1 MVPMLSVVIPAF
13 DEEDA
18 IGQTV
23 KAVKETLAAS
33 DIAPFEIIVV
43 DDGSADR
50 TREIAAAEG
59 ARIVRHLQNL
69 GYGRSL
75 KDGIDAARYG
85 AIAISDADGTYP
97 VKDIPRLF
105 AIYQTGYHMVVGSR
119 TGEHYRES
127 VFKSPLRWI
136 LQHLVEYTA
145 SRKIPDINSGLRIF
159 SREHART
166 YFQRLC
172 DTFSFTTSLTLAFMM
187 NGLFVVYVPIDYY
200 KRVGKT
206 KVRLLSDSLRTLQ
219 YIAEAAVY
227 YNPLRIFML
236 LSILLLA
243 ASMALIGV
251 NVYLRT
257 IGLFYIAI
265 GCVMMSIQTFATGLI
280 AALLKQILQQQ
291 QSYSTIDKTPPA
303 QTTAKDS
310 VSPGAGSPEVI

>member
-1 MVPMLSVVIPAF
+1 MIPMLSVVIPAF

-75 KDGIDAARYG
+75 KDGIEAARYG

-97 VKDIPRLF
+97 VGDIPRLF

-145 SRKIPDINSGLRIF
+145 SRKVPDINSGLRIF
-159 SREHART
+159 SREHATT

-243 ASMALIGV
+243 ASVTLIGV
-251 NVYLRT
+251 NVFLHT
-257 IGLFYIAI
+257 TGLYYIAI

-291 QSYSTIDKTPPA
+291 QSYSTGDKAPPA
-303 QTTAKDS
+303 QTPSKVA
-310 VSPGAGSPEVI
+310 VPPGAEP

>member
-1 MVPMLSVVIPAF
+1 MLSVVIPAF

-18 IGQTV
+18 IGETVRTVNQTL
-23 KAVKETLAAS
+23 TAS

-50 TREIAAAEG
+50 TSEIASQEG
-59 ARIVRHLQNL
+59 ARVVRHLQNL

-75 KDGIDAARYG
+75 KDGIAAASYDAVV
-85 AIAISDADGTYP
+85 ITDADGTYP
-97 VKDIPRLF
+97 IKDIPRLF
-105 AIYQTGYHMVVGSR
+105 ALYRTGYHMVVGSR

-145 SRKIPDINSGLRIF
+145 SRRIPDINSGLRIF
-159 SREHART
+159 SRDHAAA
-166 YFQRLC
+166 YFERLC

-200 KRVGKT
+200 KRIGKT

-236 LSILLLA
+236 VSMLLFA
-243 ASMALIGV
+243 ASVLLIGMNIFLHTV
-251 NVYLRT
+251 
-257 IGLFYIAI
+257 GLFYIAI

-291 QSYSTIDKTPPA
+291 QSTINTVSST
-303 QTTAKDS
+303 QAKPL
-310 VSPGAGSPEVI
+310 VVVPPGAA

>member
-1 MVPMLSVVIPAF
+1 MLSVVIPAF

-18 IGQTV
+18 IGLTV
-23 KAVKETLAAS
+23 RAVKEALEAS
-33 DIAPFEIIVV
+33 NIAPFEIVVV

-50 TREIAAAEG
+50 TREVAAAEG
-59 ARIVRHLQNL
+59 ARVIRHLQNL

-75 KDGIDAARYG
+75 KDGIEDARYG
-85 AIAISDADGTYP
+85 AIAITDADGTYP
-97 VKDIPRLF
+97 VKDIPRMF

-119 TGEHYRES
+119 TGEQYRES
-127 VFKSPLRWI
+127 ALKSPLRWI

-159 SREHART
+159 SREHAT
-166 YFQRLC
+166 AYFQRLC

-206 KVRLLSDSLRTLQ
+206 KVRLLTDSLRTLQ

-243 ASMALIGV
+243 ASVILVGL
-251 NVYLRT
+251 NVFLHT
-257 IGLFYIAI
+257 VGLFYIAI

-291 QSYSTIDKTPPA
+291 QSYSTIDKTPPTQMA
-303 QTTAKDS
+303 PEVRTPAA
-310 VSPGAGSPEVI
+310 AGS

>member
-1 MVPMLSVVIPAF
+1 MLSIVIPAF

-23 KAVKETLAAS
+23 RTVKETLVAS
-33 DIAPFEIIVV
+33 EIAPFEIIVV

-50 TREIAAAEG
+50 TQEIAAAEG
-59 ARIVRHLQNL
+59 ARVVRHLQNL

-75 KDGIDAARYG
+75 KDGIEAARYDT
-85 AIAISDADGTYP
+85 IAITDADGTYP
-97 VKDIPRLF
+97 IKEIPRLF

-127 VFKSPLRWI
+127 ALKSPLRWV

-145 SRKIPDINSGLRIF
+145 SRKIPDINSGLRLF
-159 SREHART
+159 NRTHAT
-166 YFQRLC
+166 SYFQRLC

-243 ASMALIGV
+243 ASVILIGF
-251 NVYLRT
+251 NVFLHT
-257 IGLFYIAI
+257 VGLFYIAI

-291 QSYSTIDKTPPA
+291 QSTDKAPLTPATP
-303 QTTAKDS
+303 K
-310 VSPGAGSPEVI
+310 VSILPGTEA

>member
-1 MVPMLSVVIPAF
+1 MLSVVIPAF

>member
-1 MVPMLSVVIPAF
+1 MLSVVIPAF

-23 KAVKETLAAS
+23 RTVKETLTAS

-43 DDGSADR
+43 DDGSTDR

-59 ARIVRHLQNL
+59 ARVVRHLQNL

-75 KDGIDAARYG
+75 KDGIDAAHYD
-85 AIAISDADGTYP
+85 AIAITDADGTYP
-97 VKDIPRLF
+97 IKDIPRLF
-105 AIYQTGYHMVVGSR
+105 AIYRTGYHMVVGSR
-119 TGEHYRES
+119 TGEQYRES
-127 VFKSPLRWI
+127 ALKSPLRWI

-159 SREHART
+159 DRDHAAS
-166 YFQRLC
+166 YFERLC

-187 NGLFVVYVPIDYY
+187 NGLFVVYTPIDYY

-206 KVRLLSDSLRTLQ
+206 KVRLLSDSIRTLQ

-236 LSILLLA
+236 LSMMLVAASVILLML
-243 ASMALIGV
+243 
-251 NVYLRT
+251 NVFVHRA
-257 IGLFYIAI
+257 GLYYIAI
-265 GCVMMSIQTFATGLI
+265 GCVLMSIQTFAFGLI
-280 AALLKQILQQQ
+280 ATLLKQILQQQ
-291 QSYSTIDKTPPA
+291 QPP
-303 QTTAKDS
+303 
-310 VSPGAGSPEVI
+310 VSAGKPRRGEPGDGVPPGAAP

>member
-1 MVPMLSVVIPAF
+1 MIPMLSVVIPAF

-75 KDGIDAARYG
+75 KDGIEAARYG

-97 VKDIPRLF
+97 VGDIPRLF

-127 VFKSPLRWI
+127 IFKSPLRWI

-145 SRKIPDINSGLRIF
+145 SRKVPDINSGLRIF
-159 SREHART
+159 SREHATT

-243 ASMALIGV
+243 ASVILVGV

-257 IGLFYIAI
+257 VGLFYIAI

-291 QSYSTIDKTPPA
+291 QPYSTIDKTSPA
-303 QTTAKDS
+303 QTTPKDS
-310 VSPGAGSPEVI
+310 VSPGAGSPEVL

>member
-1 MVPMLSVVIPAF
+1 MLSVVIPAY

-18 IGQTV
+18 IGRTIR
-23 KAVKETLAAS
+23 AIKEALDAS

-43 DDGSADR
+43 DDGSTDR
-50 TREIAAAEG
+50 TQEIAAAEG
-59 ARIVRHLQNL
+59 ARVVRHLQNL

-75 KDGIDAARYG
+75 KDGIENARYG
-85 AIAISDADGTYP
+85 AIAITDADGTYP
-97 VKDIPRLF
+97 IKDIPRLF
-105 AIYQTGYHMVVGSR
+105 ALYQTGYDMVVGSR

-127 VFKSPLRWI
+127 ALKSPLRWV

-159 SREHART
+159 NRAHAMT

-187 NGLFVVYVPIDYY
+187 NGLFVIYVPIDYY

-206 KVRLLSDSLRTLQ
+206 KVRLLSDSFRTLQ
-219 YIAEAAVY
+219 YIAEAAIY

-236 LSILLLA
+236 LSVMLFA
-243 ASMALIGV
+243 ASVVLIGI
-251 NVYLRT
+251 NVFLHT

-265 GCVMMSIQTFATGLI
+265 GCVLMSVQTFATGLI

-291 QSYSTIDKTPPA
+291 KPLAVDAAPPVQTI
-303 QTTAKDS
+303 
-310 VSPGAGSPEVI
+310 PGKREGE

>member
-1 MVPMLSVVIPAF
+1 MLSVVIPAY

-18 IGQTV
+18 IGRTI
-23 KAVKETLAAS
+23 KAIKEALDAS
-33 DIAPFEIIVV
+33 DVAPFEIIVV
-43 DDGSADR
+43 DDGSTDR
-50 TREIAAAEG
+50 TQEIAAAEG
-59 ARIVRHLQNL
+59 ARVVRHLQNL

-75 KDGIDAARYG
+75 KDGIENARYG
-85 AIAISDADGTYP
+85 AIAITDADGTYP
-97 VKDIPRLF
+97 IKDIPRLF
-105 AIYQTGYHMVVGSR
+105 ALYQTGYDMVVGSR

-127 VFKSPLRWI
+127 ALKSPLRWV

-159 SREHART
+159 NRAHAMT

-187 NGLFVVYVPIDYY
+187 NGLFVIYVPIDYY

-206 KVRLLSDSLRTLQ
+206 KVRLLSDSFRTLQ
-219 YIAEAAVY
+219 YIAEAAIY

-236 LSILLLA
+236 LSVMLFA
-243 ASMALIGV
+243 ASVVLIGI
-251 NVYLRT
+251 NVFLHT

-265 GCVMMSIQTFATGLI
+265 GCVLMSVQTFATGLI

-291 QSYSTIDKTPPA
+291 KPLAVDAAPPVQTI
-303 QTTAKDS
+303 
-310 VSPGAGSPEVI
+310 PGKREGE

>member
-1 MVPMLSVVIPAF
+1 MLSVVIPAF

-23 KAVKETLAAS
+23 RTVKETLVAS
-33 DIAPFEIIVV
+33 EIAPFEIIVV

-50 TREIAAAEG
+50 TRQIATAEG
-59 ARIVRHLQNL
+59 ARVVRHLQNL

-75 KDGIDAARYG
+75 KDGIDAARYD
-85 AIAISDADGTYP
+85 AIAITDADGTYP
-97 VKDIPRLF
+97 IKDIPRLF
-105 AIYQTGYHMVVGSR
+105 AIYRTGYHMVVGSR

-127 VFKSPLRWI
+127 LFKSPLRWV

-145 SRKIPDINSGLRIF
+145 SRNIPDINSGLRIF
-159 SREHART
+159 SRKHAVT
-166 YFQRLC
+166 YFERLC

-187 NGLFVVYVPIDYY
+187 NGLFVIYEPIEYY

-206 KVRLLSDSLRTLQ
+206 KVRLLSDSIRTLQ

-236 LSILLLA
+236 LSMLLIA
-243 ASMALIGV
+243 ACAILIGL
-251 NVYLRT
+251 NVFLHTAALY
-257 IGLFYIAI
+257 YIAI

-291 QSYSTIDKTPPA
+291 QPHSTVGRTPPA
-303 QTTAKDS
+303 ESDEA
-310 VSPGAGSPEVI
+310 VPPRAA

>member
-1 MVPMLSVVIPAF
+1 MIPMLSVVIPAF

-23 KAVKETLAAS
+23 RTVKETLAAS
-33 DIAPFEIIVV
+33 NIAPFEIIVV

-50 TREIAAAEG
+50 TQEIAAAEG
-59 ARIVRHLQNL
+59 ARVVRHLQNL

-75 KDGIDAARYG
+75 KDGIEAARYD
-85 AIAISDADGTYP
+85 AIAITDADGTYP
-97 VKDIPRLF
+97 IKDIPRLF
-105 AIYQTGYHMVVGSR
+105 ALYRTGYHMVVGSR

-127 VFKSPLRWI
+127 ALKSPLRWI

-159 SREHART
+159 SRDHAAS

-236 LSILLLA
+236 LSMWLLA
-243 ASMALIGV
+243 ASVILIGF
-251 NVYLRT
+251 NVFLHT
-257 IGLFYIAI
+257 AGLYYIAI

-291 QSYSTIDKTPPA
+291 QQQTPPVIA
-303 QTTAKDS
+303 PAAEGQRGVPVPSGT
-310 VSPGAGSPEVI
+310 GS

>member
-1 MVPMLSVVIPAF
+1 MIPMLSVVIPAF

-23 KAVKETLAAS
+23 RAVKETLAAS

-50 TREIAAAEG
+50 TWEIASAEG
-59 ARIVRHLQNL
+59 ARVVRHLQNL

-75 KDGIDAARYG
+75 KDGIEDARYG
-85 AIAISDADGTYP
+85 AIAITDADGTYP
-97 VKDIPRLF
+97 IKDIPRLF

-127 VFKSPLRWI
+127 AFKSPLRWI

-145 SRKIPDINSGLRIF
+145 SRRIPDINSGLRIF
-159 SREHART
+159 SREHAT
-166 YFQRLC
+166 IYFQRLC
-172 DTFSFTTSLTLAFMM
+172 DTFSFTTSLTLAFIM
-187 NGLFVVYVPIDYY
+187 NGLLVVYVPIEYY

-236 LSILLLA
+236 LGMLLLA
-243 ASMALIGV
+243 GSVILIGF
-251 NVYLRT
+251 NVFLHT
-257 IGLFYIAI
+257 AGLFYIAI

-291 QSYSTIDKTPPA
+291 QQHSTIDKAPPA
-303 QTTAKDS
+303 QTAS
-310 VSPGAGSPEVI
+310 NVSIPPGAGP

>member
-1 MVPMLSVVIPAF
+1 MLSVVIPAY

-18 IGQTV
+18 IGRTI
-23 KAVKETLAAS
+23 KAIKEALDAS

-43 DDGSADR
+43 DDGSTDR
-50 TREIAAAEG
+50 TQEIAAAEG
-59 ARIVRHLQNL
+59 ARVVRHLQNL

-75 KDGIDAARYG
+75 KDGIENARYG
-85 AIAISDADGTYP
+85 AIAITDADGTYP
-97 VKDIPRLF
+97 IKDIPRLF
-105 AIYQTGYHMVVGSR
+105 ALYQTGYDMVVGSR

-127 VFKSPLRWI
+127 ALKSPLRWV

-159 SREHART
+159 NRAHAMT

-187 NGLFVVYVPIDYY
+187 NGLFVIYVPIDYY

-206 KVRLLSDSLRTLQ
+206 KVRLLSDSFRTLQ
-219 YIAEAAVY
+219 YIAEAAIY

-236 LSILLLA
+236 LSVMLFA
-243 ASMALIGV
+243 ASVVLIGI
-251 NVYLRT
+251 NVFLHT

-265 GCVMMSIQTFATGLI
+265 GCVLMSVQTFATGLI

-291 QSYSTIDKTPPA
+291 KPLAVDAAPPVQTI
-303 QTTAKDS
+303 
-310 VSPGAGSPEVI
+310 PGKREGE